1 MSRPGV
7 EVDSAASAPPLGVPT
22 DTSVAFIVGEALQGS
37 TDAPTRI
44 TSLDDFTRV
53 YGERITGVE
62 SYDAVD
68 TYFHEGGATAY
79 FMRLAD
85 GAEAATADAAA
96 IVAANTANAASPG
109 AWGDGLK
116 LDVVPTPGG
125 TTFAAQADAGELDKP
140 KSRSKKNGN
149 GAPERSALLTFPDQQ
164 APGDTFMATVSVGTT
179 IVQTSQPLV
188 TRRELAQFL
197 ASGSYMTLAGP
208 DDDTPVAAGSVTLAG
223 GDDGA
228 VPVAAATALPDT
240 LAVINKE
247 LGPGQV
253 LAPGKSDTNSHAALL
268 AHAAATNRYAIL
280 DGGVGD
286 DALAMQSAAAL
297 LRGAAEDR
305 YGMLWAPWAV
315 VPGLAPGTS
324 RTVPWSPV
332 QAALCARNDLAG
344 NPNQAAAGP
353 YGQTQWVQG
362 LAQRFT
368 PDECETLLYA
378 GVDTA
383 RYVYGNVEAYAFRSL
398 SDPAGP
404 NQDWWQANWGRL
416 AMAIVA
422 EGDATGEDFVFSQL
436 DGRGLDIAAFGGA
449 LAGDL
454 ISFYNAGALYGEDA
468 TEAFVVNVGPA
479 VNTVVKLSEGILSAV
494 VSVRM
499 SPHAELVKITIVKQ
513 PITVSLV

>member
-7 EVDSAASAPPLGVPT
+7 EVSSAASAPPVGVPT
-22 DTSVAFIVGEALQGS
+22 DTSVAFVIGEAQMGP
-37 TDAPTRI
+37 TDAPTRL
-44 TSLDDFTRV
+44 TSLDDFTTT
-53 YGERITGVE
+53 YGARITGVE
-62 SYDAVD
+62 SYDALD

-79 FMRLAD
+79 FLRLAD
-85 GAEAATADAAA
+85 GALPASGDAAA
-96 IVAANTANAASPG
+96 IVAGNTLGAASAG
-109 AWGDGLK
+109 AWGNGLK

-125 TTFAAQADAGELDKP
+125 STQSNG
-140 KSRSKKNGN
+140 KSSKAKSGNGNGN
-149 GAPERSALLTFPDQQ
+149 GAPTRSALLTFPDDQ
-164 APGDTFMATVSVGTT
+164 AGAATFMATVSLGGQA
-179 IVQTSQPLV
+179 VQTSQPMV
-188 TRRELAQFL
+188 TRRDLSQFL
-197 ASGSYMTLAGP
+197 DSASYLTIQGP
-208 DDDTPVAAGSVTLAG
+208 DNDDPIAAGSVTLAG
-223 GDDGA
+223 GDDGT
-228 VPVAAATALPDT
+228 VPVTDASALAAA
-240 LAVINKE
+240 LAVLNPE

-253 LAPGKSDTNSHAALL
+253 LAPGRSTSDDHAALL

-280 DGGVGD
+280 DGGAHD
-286 DALAMQSAAAL
+286 DALAMASAAAL

-315 VPGLAPGTS
+315 IPGLAPGTS

-344 NPNQAAAGP
+344 NPNQAAAGSW
-353 YGQTQWVQG
+353 GQTQWVTD

-383 RYVYGNVEAYAFRSL
+383 RSVYGTIEAYAFRSL
-398 SDPAGP
+398 SDPSGP
-404 NQDWWQANWGRL
+404 NQEWVQANFGRL

-422 EGDATGEDFVFSQL
+422 EGEATGEDFVFSQI

-454 ISFYNAGALYGEDA
+454 ISFYNAGALYGEDP

-479 VNTVVKLSEGILSAV
+479 VNTLPKLADGVLSAV

-499 SPHAELVKITIVKQ
+499 SPHAELVQIQIVKQ